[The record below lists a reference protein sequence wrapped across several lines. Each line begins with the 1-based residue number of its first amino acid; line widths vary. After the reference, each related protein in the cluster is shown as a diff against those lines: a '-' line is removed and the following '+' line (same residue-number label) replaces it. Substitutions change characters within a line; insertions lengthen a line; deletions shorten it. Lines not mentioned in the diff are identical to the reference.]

1 MSSGYHQPRPEALRV
16 PLRQCKALLR
26 TSSAEPSSTSCP
38 HGLDI
43 HAAWLGLRGRAGKGG
58 RRGRDLKIVPVSFLQ
73 LSFTARK
80 RARGLP
86 APVHT
91 APYIMGDTRA
101 SLRAGSR
108 QGRDVHAALPKPM
121 SSSREPG
128 PWKQPAGQGKQLAW
142 LAGAAQPQPW
152 AGEEARESAVHPKG
166 EGWPLGM
173 GCWQKAGRSCRAAT
187 VLLGQTAAG
196 RGRRLWGGPGERPRQ
211 VPRGDCLP
219 EGKMRPE
226 AVEKEEGCRDD
237 TGTWRR
243 TGVGEQHPRRIRNWE
258 GESRRRGRSGLGEE
272 ERDRWCREG
281 QC

>member
-1 MSSGYHQPRPEALRV
+1 MSSTYNQPRPEALRV

-58 RRGRDLKIVPVSFLQ
+58 RRGGDLKIVLVSFLQ

-91 APYIMGDTRA
+91 TPYIMGDTRA
-101 SLRAGSR
+101 SLRAGNR

-142 LAGAAQPQPW
+142 LAGATQPQPW
-152 AGEEARESAVHPKG
+152 AGEEARESAVQPEG
-166 EGWPLGM
+166 EGWPLGT
-173 GCWQKAGRSCRAAT
+173 GCWQKAAEPLRCFWGKRLREGVGGSGEGWGKGHARSRGVT
-187 VLLGQTAAG
+187 VCQ
-196 RGRRLWGGPGERPRQ
+196 RGRCGG
-211 VPRGDCLP
+211 
-219 EGKMRPE
+219 EG
-226 AVEKEEGCRDD
+226 G
-237 TGTWRR
+237 
-243 TGVGEQHPRRIRNWE
+243 GVQR
-258 GESRRRGRSGLGEE
+258 
-272 ERDRWCREG
+272 
-281 QC
+281 